1 MATKTEK
8 NVQLKINKMTKNI
21 FDQLSV
27 QGLISEDELYL
38 LSDDET
44 GSATWGTIGGELSN
58 QTDLK
63 IMLDSKAD
71 KSEISGIVTVVGD
84 DGEIYNNLSAIHL
97 TQYEYYQLM
106 QLSALKPNYLYIL
119 DKDNYID
126 AFGKQI
132 KNLSGPTDLSD
143 AVTKWYV
150 DNAVSSQSIDP
161 AVLSAYALS
170 TAVDA
175 RLSQKADKSQ
185 IPTVNNP
192 TITFTQGNAVKGSIT
207 LNQANDQ
214 TISLDAG
221 GGGGGGGEIP
231 ADLSCNHLSVGTGIV
246 VGQFDTTPNK
256 GKGALV
262 VNTVFKGTNTYS
274 TDVTGIAIGSRAVA
288 NHSYSIAIGCAA
300 DATAQTTAQNQIAIC
315 AGNYGNAADTA
326 DHILL
331 GGNQRDPQ
339 SLTEY
344 IREIAAASSANTE
357 DFKFAPFDPSSGHSQ
372 EGNYINIGNSY
383 SQYDKGII
391 CFIVKFG
398 ETYPINLEW
407 QDPVTYNTVQE
418 EVQIS
423 NNDSST
429 TEVAQLFVVPCTFGY
444 GVNISNSYGSQMK
457 VDELF
462 KIEIQNA
469 YSI

>member
-21 FDQLSV
+21 FDQLSA

-44 GSATWGTIGGELSN
+44 GSATWGNIGGELSN
-58 QTDLK
+58 QNDLK
-63 IMLDSKAD
+63 VMLDSKAD
-71 KSEISGIVTVVGD
+71 KSE
-84 DGEIYNNLSAIHL
+84 
-97 TQYEYYQLM
+97 
-106 QLSALKPNYLYIL
+106 
-119 DKDNYID
+119 
-126 AFGKQI
+126 
-132 KNLSGPTDLSD
+132 
-143 AVTKWYV
+143 
-150 DNAVSSQSIDP
+150 
-161 AVLSAYALS
+161 
-170 TAVDA
+170 
-175 RLSQKADKSQ
+175 

-221 GGGGGGGEIP
+221 GGGGGGGGGGDIP

-246 VGQFDTTPNK
+246 VGQSNTTPNK
-256 GKGALV
+256 GKGVLV
-262 VNTVFKGTNTYS
+262 VNTVFGGTNTYS
-274 TDVTGIAIGSRAVA
+274 ADNTGIAIGSRAIV

-300 DATAQTTAQNQIAIC
+300 DATAKTTDQNQIAIC

-339 SLTEY
+339 SLTQY
-344 IREIAAASSANTE
+344 IREVAASSSAATE
-357 DFKFAPFDPSSGHSQ
+357 DFKFVPFDPASGHSQ

-383 SQYDKGII
+383 SYYDKGII

-398 ETYPINLEW
+398 YNAPFRLDW
-407 QDPVTYNTVQE
+407 QDPVTYNAVQE
-418 EVQIS
+418 DVQIS

-429 TEVAQLFVVPCTFGY
+429 TELTQLFVVPCTFSY
-444 GVNISNSYGSQMK
+444 GVNIYNNQGYSMK

>member
-44 GSATWGTIGGELSN
+44 GSATWGAIGGELSN

-71 KSEISGIVTVVGD
+71 KSE
-84 DGEIYNNLSAIHL
+84 
-97 TQYEYYQLM
+97 
-106 QLSALKPNYLYIL
+106 
-119 DKDNYID
+119 
-126 AFGKQI
+126 
-132 KNLSGPTDLSD
+132 
-143 AVTKWYV
+143 
-150 DNAVSSQSIDP
+150 
-161 AVLSAYALS
+161 
-170 TAVDA
+170 
-175 RLSQKADKSQ
+175 

-221 GGGGGGGEIP
+221 GGGGGGDIP

-246 VGQFDTTPNK
+246 VGQSNTTPNK

-262 VNTVFKGTNTYS
+262 VNTVFRGTNTYA
-274 TDVTGIAIGSRAVA
+274 TDFTGIAIGSRAVA

-300 DATAQTTAQNQIAIC
+300 DATAQTTTQNQLVIC

-339 SLTEY
+339 SLTKY
-344 IREIAAASSANTE
+344 IREVAAASSIDTE
-357 DFKFAPFDPSSGHSQ
+357 DFKFAPFDPTSGHSQ
-372 EGNYINIGNSY
+372 EGSNINIGNSY
-383 SQYDKGII
+383 SYYDKGII

-398 ETYPINLEW
+398 ENAPFKVEW
-407 QDPVTYNTVQE
+407 QDPVTHNTVQE
-418 EVQIS
+418 DVRIS
-423 NNDSST
+423 NNDYST
-429 TEVAQLFVVPCTFGY
+429 EKVTQLFVVPCTFGY
-444 GVNISNSYGSQMK
+444 GVNIYNNSGYSMK

-462 KIEIQNA
+462 KIEMENA
-469 YSI
+469 YSL

>member
-44 GSATWGTIGGELSN
+44 SSATWGNIGGELSN

-63 IMLDSKAD
+63 IMLDSKAS
-71 KSEISGIVTVVGD
+71 KSE
-84 DGEIYNNLSAIHL
+84 
-97 TQYEYYQLM
+97 
-106 QLSALKPNYLYIL
+106 
-119 DKDNYID
+119 
-126 AFGKQI
+126 
-132 KNLSGPTDLSD
+132 
-143 AVTKWYV
+143 
-150 DNAVSSQSIDP
+150 
-161 AVLSAYALS
+161 
-170 TAVDA
+170 
-175 RLSQKADKSQ
+175 

-221 GGGGGGGEIP
+221 GGGGGGGGGGDIP

-246 VGQFDTTPNK
+246 VGQPNTTPNK

-262 VNTVFKGTNTYS
+262 VNTTFGGTNTYAAYNN
-274 TDVTGIAIGSRAVA
+274 GIAIGSRAVA
-288 NHSYSIAIGCAA
+288 NHNYSIAIGCSPN
-300 DATAQTTAQNQIAIC
+300 ATAQTTSQYQLAIC
-315 AGNYGNAADTA
+315 AGDFGNAYDTA

-331 GGNQRDPQ
+331 GGNQRDPM
-339 SLTEY
+339 SLTQY
-344 IREIAAASSANTE
+344 IREIVNSATGNIE
-357 DFKFAPFDPSSGHSQ
+357 DFKFAPFDPSTGHSQ

-383 SQYDKGII
+383 SYYDKGII

-398 ETYPINLEW
+398 ETKPINLEW
-407 QDPVTYNTVQE
+407 QDPVTHNTVQE
-418 EVQIS
+418 DVRIS
-423 NNDSST
+423 NNDYST
-429 TEVAQLFVVPCTFGY
+429 EKVTQLFVVPCTFGY
-444 GVNISNSYGSQMK
+444 GVNIYNSYGSQMK

-462 KIEIQNA
+462 KIEIKNA
-469 YSI
+469 Y

>member
-44 GSATWGTIGGELSN
+44 GPAKWGTIRGELSN

-71 KSEISGIVTVVGD
+71 KSELDSKVDKSIV
-84 DGEIYNNLSAIHL
+84 
-97 TQYEYYQLM
+97 
-106 QLSALKPNYLYIL
+106 
-119 DKDNYID
+119 
-126 AFGKQI
+126 
-132 KNLSGPTDLSD
+132 PT
-143 AVTKWYV
+143 
-150 DNAVSSQSIDP
+150 
-161 AVLSAYALS
+161 VLSAYALS
-170 TAVDA
+170 SDVDA
-175 RLSQKADKSQ
+175 RLSQKADKSE

-221 GGGGGGGEIP
+221 GGGGGDIP
-231 ADLSCNHLSVGTGIV
+231 ADLSCNNLSVGTGIV

-262 VNTVFKGTNTYS
+262 VNTVFRGTNTYATNS
-274 TDVTGIAIGSRAVA
+274 TGIAIGSRAVV
-288 NHSYSIAIGCAA
+288 NHIYSIAIGCAA

-326 DHILL
+326 DNILL
-331 GGNQRDPQ
+331 GGNQRDQQ
-339 SLTEY
+339 SLTQY
-344 IREIAAASSANTE
+344 IREIAAASLTNTE
-357 DFKFAPFDPSSGHSQ
+357 DFKFAPFDPTTGHSQ

-383 SQYDKGII
+383 SYYDKGII

-398 ETYPINLEW
+398 ETYPIKLEW

-418 EVQIS
+418 EVRIS
-423 NNDSST
+423 NNDSTT

-444 GVNISNSYGSQMK
+444 GVNIYNSYESQMK